1 MKKDRAVEQKVEEVL
16 SSLDNISKAAAGH
29 FFYTRLTARLNQ
41 QEHSVWMR
49 VSGFLAR
56 PLVIASFLLAVIA
69 GNYLVFSTQDD
80 ASVKTGYAEASQD
93 DYNLQSITYYDP
105 ETP

>member
-1 MKKDRAVEQKVEEVL
+1 MKKDVEQKIKEVL
-16 SSLDNISKAAAGH
+16 ASLDHMSQARPNH
-29 FFYTRLTARLNQ
+29 FFYTRLTARLRNQ
-41 QEHSVWMR
+41 EDSVWMR

-56 PLVIASFLLAVIA
+56 PLVIGAFFVAVIA
-69 GNYLVFSTQDD
+69 GNYLVFSSEDD
-80 ASVKTGYAEASQD
+80 NSAKAGYAEVAQD